1 MWNNMDDNRYCLSI
15 IVLAGVV
22 ACAMLP
28 VAIYALK
35 GTEPPTA
42 VIGIASTAL
51 GALLALLTGPRPPQ
65 KGTP

>member
-1 MWNNMDDNRYCLSI
+1 MDDNRYRLSI

-28 VAIYALK
+28 VVVYAMQ
-35 GTEPPTA
+35 GHDPTA
-42 VIGIASTAL
+42 AVLGIASTAL

-65 KGTP
+65 QGTQ